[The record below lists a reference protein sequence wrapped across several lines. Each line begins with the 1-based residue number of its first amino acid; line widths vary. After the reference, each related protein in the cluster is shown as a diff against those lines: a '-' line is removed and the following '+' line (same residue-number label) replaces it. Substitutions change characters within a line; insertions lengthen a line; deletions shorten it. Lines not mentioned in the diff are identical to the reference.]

1 MSAERERIKELSVEF
16 AKGNIAAVEPY
27 LADDVRWHVLGEETL
42 AGRAAVIELTRMAQ
56 LQSFPKIAIK
66 NVVCEGNFV
75 VVESTGEA
83 LTKAGKPYNQ
93 TYCEVFR
100 FEGTTIHEIT
110 TYLDTALSQQ
120 ALS

>member
-1 MSAERERIKELSVEF
+1 MSSERERIKELSVEF

-27 LADDVRWHVLGEETL
+27 LADDVRWNILGEDTL
-42 AGRAAVIELTRMAQ
+42 TGRTAVIELTRMVQ

-83 LTKAGKPYNQ
+83 TTKTGKPYNQ

-100 FEGTTIHEIT
+100 FQGITIQEIT

-120 ALS
+120 AVS